1 MEHAGC
7 FDSADNFPQITCYFF
22 KSISEYPSKKALES
36 RGENDIIHLH
46 LETMEKAWTLS
57 IYYIITN
64 LCPIP
69 CALAYFT
76 KSHPIKIWT
85 KLKTY
90 LEELV
95 SSTDQ
100 TNNKKPLSKAYN
112 IRYLET
118 IPVSE
123 LYLKNLDLYQI
134 LFEESKYLKDK
145 IEERLEVLLKAKYLR
160 KNRNTEPF
168 LQKEKYHQ
176 IKPNSDKQIPTQ
188 IFASFANRS
197 REKMGI
203 SSFLHLLSPNP
214 N

>member
-1 MEHAGC
+1 M
-7 FDSADNFPQITCYFF
+7 
-22 KSISEYPSKKALES
+22 
-36 RGENDIIHLH
+36 
-46 LETMEKAWTLS
+46 
-57 IYYIITN
+57 
-64 LCPIP
+64 
-69 CALAYFT
+69 
-76 KSHPIKIWT
+76 
-85 KLKTY
+85 
-90 LEELV
+90 V